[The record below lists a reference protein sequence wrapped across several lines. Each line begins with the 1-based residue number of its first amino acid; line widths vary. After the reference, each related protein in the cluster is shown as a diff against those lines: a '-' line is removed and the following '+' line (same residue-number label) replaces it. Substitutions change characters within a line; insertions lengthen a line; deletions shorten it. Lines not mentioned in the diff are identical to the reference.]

1 MQIMQSFVSSFKQ
14 ILRRSF
20 VLSLMFLMVVSTL
33 FVFVQQP
40 SYAYPASENTKLT
53 PQEKIDR
60 AYTFSEGVGRREEMK
75 QESYEEAIE
84 ESENPEKAYEENTK
98 VYRKEMQPTV
108 IEKAEELVETVTGK

>member
-1 MQIMQSFVSSFKQ
+1 MQRFVSSFKQ
-14 ILRRSF
+14 ILRRTV
-20 VLSLMFLMVVSTL
+20 VLSLMLLLVVSTL
-33 FVFVQQP
+33 FVFAQQP

-75 QESYEEAIE
+75 QESYEEAVK

-98 VYRKEMQPTV
+98 VYRKEMQPAL
-108 IEKAEELVETVTGK
+108 IEKAEELVDNVTGK

>member
-1 MQIMQSFVSSFKQ
+1 MQSFVSSFKQ
-14 ILRRSF
+14 ILRRSV
-20 VLSLMFLMVVSTL
+20 VLSLMLFMVVSTL
-33 FVFVQQP
+33 FFAQQP
-40 SYAYPASENTKLT
+40 SYAYPASETTKLT

-60 AYTFSEGVGRREEMK
+60 AYTFSEGVGRREEVK

-98 VYRKEMQPTV
+98 DYRKEMQPAV

>member
-1 MQIMQSFVSSFKQ
+1 MKGFVSSFKQ
-14 ILRRSF
+14 ILRRTV
-20 VLSLMFLMVVSTL
+20 VLSLMLLLVVSTL
-33 FVFVQQP
+33 FVFAQQP

-84 ESENPEKAYEENTK
+84 ESDNTEKAYEKNTK
-98 VYRKEMQPTV
+98 AYRDENLKPGLV
-108 IEKAEELVETVTGK
+108 EKAEELVENVTGK